1 MAVTL
6 QKVYRMLDAEYERAK
21 QRTFVRN
28 PLAWALYRVWKA
40 VDADKPAVEQDVEI
54 TITDGDKTLTLT
66 LEELATKICKSY
78 KECKEGECPGFA
90 YCRHKKKG
98 TIVWLQ
104 KVLNGDS
111 LGR

>member
-6 QKVYRMLDAEYERAK
+6 QKAIRMLDAEYERAK
-21 QRTFVRN
+21 QLEYVRN

-40 VDADKPAVEQDVEI
+40 VDADQPEVEPDAQI
-54 TITDGDKTLTLT
+54 TITDGDKTWTMT
-66 LEELATKICKSY
+66 IEQLAQKICDSY
-78 KECKEGECPGFA
+78 TDCKEEQCPGFP

-104 KVLNGDS
+104 KVLNGD
-111 LGR
+111 